1 MPAPATRSRWLRE
14 VKPRLAATTSLRAWP
29 GIATSAKLM
38 LPVFAA
44 NVGDTAMLMEPGG
57 IGIGWIMP
65 AA

>member
-1 MPAPATRSRWLRE
+1 
-14 VKPRLAATTSLRAWP
+14 LAATTSLRAWP

-57 IGIGWIMP
+57 TGIGWIMP